1 MKYYFLKL
9 KDDFFTSEKVIA
21 LESCPKGSTAL
32 LALIKMQSLSLK
44 KDGVICMT
52 ENKGFSEASLAAILR
67 INKDDIQDVLNLL
80 VDFEFISIASNKVIT
95 ILDFENLV
103 MSETKDA
110 ERKRAAREKKKQE
123 QLQQQ
128 QQQQPQQEPIQNNN
142 LITVDPTIEN
152 QSQSKSNNQF
162 EEAEEEQE
170 PVYDNQIALISCVEE
185 KPENSENFMPITNS
199 SVPPKTNNFSTADNV
214 WTRPENVRQILEI
227 RDKIL
232 EIRNKS
238 VCNIISTKPKNLEN
252 FEEKILTHT
261 QEQKLIDEFGNFA
274 SSCIKKFKA
283 YCVAYSKSY
292 QDPYSACRYW
302 ILQDLQKREMSRLN
316 SGVKHA
322 QIKDKYTERHYD
334 QAFYDKLLKNSKAFL
349 EG

>member
-21 LESCPKGSTAL
+21 LESCSKGSTAL

-52 ENKGFSEASLAAILR
+52 ETKGFSETSLAAILH
-67 INKDDIQDVLNLL
+67 INKDDIQEVLNLL
-80 VDFEFISIASNKVIT
+80 VEFEFISIDKNKVIS

-123 QLQQQ
+123 QMQQ
-128 QQQQPQQEPIQNNN
+128 QQEPIENSN
-142 LITVDPTIEN
+142 LITVASTSEN
-152 QSQSKSNNQF
+152 QSQSKSNSQP
-162 EEAEEEQE
+162 EEEEEREQ
-170 PVYDNQIALISCVEE
+170 VYDNQIALISCVEE
-185 KPENSENFMPITNS
+185 KPENSGNFMPITNS
-199 SVPPKTNNFSTADNV
+199 FVPPKTNNFSSADNV
-214 WTRPENVRQILEI
+214 RTRPENVRQILEI
-227 RDKIL
+227 RDKRL
-232 EIRNKS
+232 DIRNS
-238 VCNIISTKPKNLEN
+238 VCNLVSRKTKSIEN

-261 QEQKLIDEFGNFA
+261 QEQKLIDEFGSFA
-274 SSCIKKFKA
+274 AGCIKKFKA
-283 YCVAYSKSY
+283 YCVAYNKTY
-292 QDPYSACRYW
+292 QDAFSACRYW

-334 QAFYDKLLKNSKAFL
+334 QAFYDKLMTNSKAFL

>member
-52 ENKGFSEASLAAILR
+52 ENKGFSEMSLAAILH
-67 INKDDIQDVLNLL
+67 INKDDIQDVLSLL

-123 QLQQQ
+123 QMQQ
-128 QQQQPQQEPIQNNN
+128 QQQQPIHSK

-152 QSQSKSNNQF
+152 QSQSKSNNQS
-162 EEAEEEQE
+162 EEEQEEQE
-170 PVYDNQIALISCVEE
+170 PVYDNQIALISCVEDVE
-185 KPENSENFMPITNS
+185 DTEENSANFRAVVNS
-199 SVPPKTNNFSTADNV
+199 SVPPKAQNFYKADNV
-214 WTRPENVRQILEI
+214 RPRPENVRQRLDI
-227 RDKIL
+227 RDKRL
-232 EIRNKS
+232 DIRDKR
-238 VCNIISTKPKNLEN
+238 VCNIISSKTKNIES

-261 QEQKLIDEFGNFA
+261 QEQKLVDEFGNFA
-274 SSCIKKFKA
+274 LDCIKKFKA
-283 YCVAYSKSY
+283 YCVAYNKKY
-292 QDPYSACRYW
+292 QDAYFACRYW
-302 ILQDLQKREMSRLN
+302 ILQDLQKREMSRLS
-316 SGVKHA
+316 SGFKHA
-322 QIKDKYTERHYD
+322 PIKDKYTERHYD
-334 QAFYDKLLKNSKAFL
+334 KAFYDKLLTNSKAFL

>member
-52 ENKGFSEASLAAILR
+52 ENKGFSENSLAAILH
-67 INKDDIQDVLNLL
+67 IKADDIQDVLSLL

-123 QLQQQ
+123 LQEQNAEVVT
-128 QQQQPQQEPIQNNN
+128 QEPIQHSNV
-142 LITVDPTIEN
+142 ITVAPTNNN
-152 QSQSKSNNQF
+152 QSQSKSNNQP
-162 EEAEEEQE
+162 EEEREQ
-170 PVYDNQIALISCVEE
+170 VYDNQIALISCVEE
-185 KPENSENFMPITNS
+185 KPENSANFRSVINF
-199 SVPPKTNNFSTADNV
+199 SVPPKANNFSAADNV
-214 WTRPENVRQILEI
+214 RPRPENVTQRL
-227 RDKIL
+227 D
-232 EIRNKS
+232 IRNKKLDIRNS

-252 FEEKILTHT
+252 FEEKILTHA
-261 QEQKLIDEFGNFA
+261 QEQKLISEFGSFA

-302 ILQDLQKREMSRLN
+302 ILQDLQKSKQQKFSR
-316 SGVKHA
+316 
-322 QIKDKYTERHYD
+322 QQFKDKYTERHYD
-334 QAFYDKLLKNSKAFL
+334 QAFYDKLLTNSKAFL

>member
-44 KDGVICMT
+44 KDGVIFMT
-52 ENKGFSEASLAAILR
+52 ENKGFSENSLAAILH
-67 INKDDIQDVLNLL
+67 IKKEDIQEVLNLL
-80 VDFEFISIASNKVIT
+80 VEFEFISIDKNKVIS

-123 QLQQQ
+123 LQEQKAEVVTQ
-128 QQQQPQQEPIQNNN
+128 APIQHSN
-142 LITVDPTIEN
+142 LITVDPTAEN
-152 QSQSKSNNQF
+152 QSQSKSNNQS
-162 EEAEEEQE
+162 EEEDQE
-170 PVYDNQIALISCVEE
+170 PAYDNQIALISCVEE
-185 KPENSENFMPITNS
+185 KPENSGNFMPITNS
-199 SVPPKTNNFSTADNV
+199 FVPPKTSNFCTADNV
-214 WTRPENVRQILEI
+214 RTRPENVTQRLEI
-227 RDKIL
+227 RDKKL
-232 EIRNKS
+232 DIRNS

-261 QEQKLIDEFGNFA
+261 LTKVHEDLLDMEFGETA
-274 SSCIKKFKA
+274 KPCIKKFKA
-283 YCVAYSKSY
+283 YCKAYGKFY
-292 QDPYSACRYW
+292 KDPLAACRYW
-302 ILQDLQKREMSRLN
+302 ILQDLQKSKQQKFSRQQ
-316 SGVKHA
+316 V
-322 QIKDKYTERHYD
+322 KDKYTERHYD
-334 QAFYDKLLKNSKAFL
+334 QAFYDKLLTNSKAFL

>member
-52 ENKGFSEASLAAILR
+52 ENKGFSEASLAAILH
-67 INKDDIQDVLNLL
+67 IKKEDIQEVLNLL
-80 VDFEFISIASNKVIT
+80 VEFEFISIDKNKVIS

-110 ERKRAAREKKKQE
+110 ERKRASREKKKQE

-128 QQQQPQQEPIQNNN
+128 LQPQAQIQNSN
-142 LITVDPTIEN
+142 LITAASTNEN

-185 KPENSENFMPITNS
+185 KPENSGNFMPITNS
-199 SVPPKTNNFSTADNV
+199 SVPPKTPNFYAADNV

-232 EIRNKS
+232 EIRNKN

-252 FEEKILTHT
+252 SEEKILTHT

>member
-52 ENKGFSEASLAAILR
+52 ESKGFSENSLAAILN

-110 ERKRAAREKKKQE
+110 ERKRASREKKKQE
-123 QLQQQ
+123 LQEQKAVT
-128 QQQQPQQEPIQNNN
+128 QEPIQHGDV
-142 LITVDPTIEN
+142 ITVAPTNNN
-152 QSQSKSNNQF
+152 QSQSKSNNQS
-162 EEAEEEQE
+162 EEEEEREQ
-170 PVYDNQIALISCVEE
+170 VYDNQIALISCVEE
-185 KPENSENFMPITNS
+185 EKPENSANFRSVINF
-199 SVPPKTNNFSTADNV
+199 SVPPKANNFSAADNV
-214 WTRPENVRQILEI
+214 RTRPENVRQILDT
-227 RDKIL
+227 RDKRL
-232 EIRNKS
+232 EIRNS
-238 VCNIISTKPKNLEN
+238 VCNIISGRTKNTEN
-252 FEEKILTHT
+252 FKEKIFTHT
-261 QEQKLIDEFGNFA
+261 LTKVHEDLLVMEFGETA
-274 SSCIKKFKA
+274 KPYIKKFKA
-283 YCVAYSKSY
+283 YCEAYGKFY
-292 QDPYSACRYW
+292 KDPLAACRYW
-302 ILQDLQKREMSRLN
+302 ILQDLQKSKQQKFSRQRQ
-316 SGVKHA
+316 V
-322 QIKDKYTERHYD
+322 KDKYTERHYD
-334 QAFYDKLLKNSKAFL
+334 QAFYDKLLTNSRAFL

>member
-21 LESCPKGSTAL
+21 LESCSKGSTAL

-52 ENKGFSEASLAAILR
+52 ENKGFSENSLAAILH
-67 INKDDIQDVLNLL
+67 INKDDMQDVLSLL
-80 VDFEFISIASNKVIT
+80 VDFEFISVAENKVIT

-123 QLQQQ
+123 QEIQEQKAIV
-128 QQQQPQQEPIQNNN
+128 QEPIQHHDV
-142 LITVDPTIEN
+142 ITVDPTIEN
-152 QSQSKSNNQF
+152 QSQSKSNNWS
-162 EEAEEEQE
+162 EEEEQE

-185 KPENSENFMPITNS
+185 KPENSGNFMPITNS
-199 SVPPKTNNFSTADNV
+199 SVPPKTPNFYAADNV
-214 WTRPENVRQILEI
+214 RTRPENVTQILEI
-227 RDKIL
+227 RDKRL
-232 EIRNKS
+232 DIRNS
-238 VCNIISTKPKNLEN
+238 VCNLVSRKTKSIEN
-252 FEEKILTHT
+252 FEEKILTRT
-261 QEQKLIDEFGNFA
+261 QEQKLISEFGSFA

-283 YCVAYSKSY
+283 YCVAYNKTY
-292 QDPYSACRYW
+292 QDAFSACRYW
-302 ILQDLQKREMSRLN
+302 ILQDLQKSEMSRLN
-316 SGVKHA
+316 SGFKHA
-322 QIKDKYTERHYD
+322 QLKDKYTERHYD
-334 QAFYDKLLKNSKAFL
+334 QAFYDKLLTNSKAFL

>member
-52 ENKGFSEASLAAILR
+52 ENKGFSENSLAAILH
-67 INKDDIQDVLNLL
+67 IKADDIQDVLSLL

-123 QLQQQ
+123 LQEQKAEVVTQ
-128 QQQQPQQEPIQNNN
+128 APIQHSN
-142 LITVDPTIEN
+142 LITVDPTTEN
-152 QSQSKSNNQF
+152 QSQSKSNNQS
-162 EEAEEEQE
+162 EEEDQE
-170 PVYDNQIALISCVEE
+170 PAYDNQIALISCVEE
-185 KPENSENFMPITNS
+185 KPENSGNFMPITNS
-199 SVPPKTNNFSTADNV
+199 FVPPKTSNFCTADNV
-214 WTRPENVRQILEI
+214 RTRPENVTQILDI
-227 RDKIL
+227 RDKRL
-232 EIRNKS
+232 DIRDKR
-238 VCNIISTKPKNLEN
+238 VCNIISSKTKNIES
-252 FEEKILTHT
+252 FEKKILTHS
-261 QEQKLIDEFGNFA
+261 QEQKLVDEFGNFA
-274 SSCIKKFKA
+274 SACIKKFKA
-283 YCVAYSKSY
+283 YCVAYNKNY
-292 QDPYSACRYW
+292 QDAFSACRYW
-302 ILQDLQKREMSRLN
+302 ILQDLQKSKQQKFSR
-316 SGVKHA
+316 
-322 QIKDKYTERHYD
+322 QQFKDKYTERHYD
-334 QAFYDKLLKNSKAFL
+334 QAFYDKLLTNSKAFL

>member
-52 ENKGFSEASLAAILR
+52 ETKGFSETSLAAILH
-67 INKDDIQDVLNLL
+67 INSADIQDVLSLL
-80 VDFEFISIASNKVIT
+80 VDFEFIAISETKVIT
-95 ILDFENLV
+95 ILDFDNLV

-123 QLQQQ
+123 QMQQQ
-128 QQQQPQQEPIQNNN
+128 LQPQAPIQHSN
-142 LITVDPTIEN
+142 LITVASTSEN
-152 QSQSKSNNQF
+152 QSQSKSNNQS
-162 EEAEEEQE
+162 EEEEQE

-185 KPENSENFMPITNS
+185 KPENSGNFMPITNS
-199 SVPPKTNNFSTADNV
+199 FVPPKTNNFSSADNV
-214 WTRPENVRQILEI
+214 RTRPENVRQILEI

>member
-52 ENKGFSEASLAAILR
+52 ENKGFSENSLAAILH
-67 INKDDIQDVLNLL
+67 IKADDIQDVLSLL

-128 QQQQPQQEPIQNNN
+128 PQAPIKNSN
-142 LITVDPTIEN
+142 LITVDPTTEN
-152 QSQSKSNNQF
+152 QSQSKSNNSL
-162 EEAEEEQE
+162 EGKEEQE
-170 PVYDNQIALISCVEE
+170 ECQVYDNQVSLISCVEE
-185 KPENSENFMPITNS
+185 KPENSGNFMPITNS
-199 SVPPKTNNFSTADNV
+199 SVPPKTPNFYAADNV
-214 WTRPENVRQILEI
+214 RTRPENVTQRLDI
-227 RDKIL
+227 RDQIL

-238 VCNIISTKPKNLEN
+238 VCNIISTKTKNLES
-252 FEEKILTHT
+252 FEEKNLTHT
-261 QEQKLIDEFGNFA
+261 QEQKLVAEFGSFA
-274 SSCIKKFKA
+274 SSCIKKFKS
-283 YCVAYSKSY
+283 YCVAYNKNY

-316 SGVKHA
+316 SGFKHV
-322 QIKDKYTERHYD
+322 QLKDKYTERHYD
-334 QAFYDKLLKNSKAFL
+334 QAFYDKLLTNSKAFL

>member
-52 ENKGFSEASLAAILR
+52 ENKGFSENSLAAILH
-67 INKDDIQDVLNLL
+67 IKADDIQDVLSLL

-123 QLQQQ
+123 LQEQNAEVVT
-128 QQQQPQQEPIQNNN
+128 QEPIQHSNV
-142 LITVDPTIEN
+142 ITVAPTNNN
-152 QSQSKSNNQF
+152 QSQSKSNNQLEEE
-162 EEAEEEQE
+162 EEAQE

-185 KPENSENFMPITNS
+185 KPENSGNFMPITNS
-199 SVPPKTNNFSTADNV
+199 FVPPKTNNFYTADNV
-214 WTRPENVRQILEI
+214 RTRPENVTQRLDI
-227 RDKIL
+227 RDQIL

-238 VCNIISTKPKNLEN
+238 VCNIISTKTKNLES
-252 FEEKILTHT
+252 FEEKNLTHT
-261 QEQKLIDEFGNFA
+261 QEQKLVAEFGSFA

-283 YCVAYSKSY
+283 YCVAYNKNY

-316 SGVKHA
+316 SGFKHV
-322 QIKDKYTERHYD
+322 QLKDKYTERHYD
-334 QAFYDKLLKNSKAFL
+334 QAFYDKLLTNSKAFL

>member
-52 ENKGFSEASLAAILR
+52 ENKGFSENSLAAILH
-67 INKDDIQDVLNLL
+67 IKADDIQDVLSLL

-123 QLQQQ
+123 LQEQNAEVVT
-128 QQQQPQQEPIQNNN
+128 QEPIQHSNV
-142 LITVDPTIEN
+142 ITVAPTNNN
-152 QSQSKSNNQF
+152 QSQSKSNNQLEEE
-162 EEAEEEQE
+162 EEAQE

-185 KPENSENFMPITNS
+185 KPENSGNFMPITNS
-199 SVPPKTNNFSTADNV
+199 FVPPKTNNFYTADNV
-214 WTRPENVRQILEI
+214 RTRPENVTQRLEI
-227 RDKIL
+227 RDKKL
-232 EIRNKS
+232 DIRNS

-261 QEQKLIDEFGNFA
+261 QEQKLIDEFGSFA
-274 SSCIKKFKA
+274 TGCIKKFKA
-283 YCVAYSKSY
+283 YCVAYNKTY
-292 QDPYSACRYW
+292 QDAFSACRYW
-302 ILQDLQKREMSRLN
+302 ILQDLQKSKQQKFSRQQ
-316 SGVKHA
+316 A
-322 QIKDKYTERHYD
+322 KDKYTERHYD
-334 QAFYDKLLKNSKAFL
+334 QAFYDKLLTNSKAFL

>member
-21 LESCPKGSTAL
+21 LESCSKGSTAL

-52 ENKGFSEASLAAILR
+52 ENKGFSENSLAAILH
-67 INKDDIQDVLNLL
+67 INKDDIQEVLNLL
-80 VDFEFISIASNKVIT
+80 VEFEFISIDKNKVIS

-123 QLQQQ
+123 QMQ
-128 QQQQPQQEPIQNNN
+128 QQQQPQHEPIQNSN
-142 LITVDPTIEN
+142 LITVAPTNNN
-152 QSQSKSNNQF
+152 QSQSKSNNQP
-162 EEAEEEQE
+162 EEEREQ
-170 PVYDNQIALISCVEE
+170 VYDNQIALISCVEE
-185 KPENSENFMPITNS
+185 KPENSANFRSVINF
-199 SVPPKTNNFSTADNV
+199 SVPPKANNFSAADNV
-214 WTRPENVRQILEI
+214 RPRPENVTQRLEI
-227 RDKIL
+227 RDKKL
-232 EIRNKS
+232 DIRNS

-261 QEQKLIDEFGNFA
+261 QEQKLVDEFGSFA

-316 SGVKHA
+316 SGFKHV
-322 QIKDKYTERHYD
+322 QLKDKYTERHYD
-334 QAFYDKLLKNSKAFL
+334 QAFYDKLLTNSKAFL

>member
-52 ENKGFSEASLAAILR
+52 ESKGFSEASLAAILHV
-67 INKDDIQDVLNLL
+67 KKEDIQEVLNLL
-80 VDFEFISIASNKVIT
+80 VEFEFISIDKNKVIS

-123 QLQQQ
+123 QEIQEQKLVA
-128 QQQQPQQEPIQNNN
+128 QEPIQNSN
-142 LITVDPTIEN
+142 LITVASTSEN
-152 QSQSKSNNQF
+152 QSQSKSNNKP

-185 KPENSENFMPITNS
+185 KPENSANFMPITNS
-199 SVPPKTNNFSTADNV
+199 SVPPKHKNFNLADNV
-214 WTRPENVRQILEI
+214 RTRPENVRQILDI
-227 RDKIL
+227 RDKRL
-232 EIRNKS
+232 EIRNS
-238 VCNIISTKPKNLEN
+238 VCNIIPRKTKNTEN
-252 FEEKILTHT
+252 FKEKILTHT
-261 QEQKLIDEFGNFA
+261 QEQKLVDEFGNFA
-274 SSCIKKFKA
+274 LDCIKKFKA
-283 YCVAYSKSY
+283 YCVAYNKKY
-292 QDPYSACRYW
+292 QDAYFACRYW
-302 ILQDLQKREMSRLN
+302 ILQDLQKREMSRLS
-316 SGVKHA
+316 SGFKHA
-322 QIKDKYTERHYD
+322 PIKDKYTERHYD
-334 QAFYDKLLKNSKAFL
+334 KAFYDKLLTNSKAFL

>member
-1 MKYYFLKL
+1 MRYYFLKL

-52 ENKGFSEASLAAILR
+52 ETKGFSETSLAAILH
-67 INKDDIQDVLNLL
+67 INSADIQDVLSLL
-80 VDFEFISIASNKVIT
+80 VDFEFIAISETKVIT
-95 ILDFENLV
+95 ILDFDNLV

-123 QLQQQ
+123 QMQQQQQ
-128 QQQQPQQEPIQNNN
+128 QQQQPIHSN
-142 LITVDPTIEN
+142 LITVDPTTEN
-152 QSQSKSNNQF
+152 QSQSKSNNQLEEE
-162 EEAEEEQE
+162 EEAQE

-185 KPENSENFMPITNS
+185 KPENSGNFMPITNS
-199 SVPPKTNNFSTADNV
+199 FVPPKTNNFYTADNV
-214 WTRPENVRQILEI
+214 RTRPENVTQRLDI
-227 RDKIL
+227 RDQRL
-232 EIRNKS
+232 EIRNKN
-238 VCNIISTKPKNLEN
+238 VCNIISTKTKT
-252 FEEKILTHT
+252 LTHT
-261 QEQKLIDEFGNFA
+261 QEQKLVAEFGSFA

-283 YCVAYSKSY
+283 YCVAYNKNY

-316 SGVKHA
+316 SGFKHV
-322 QIKDKYTERHYD
+322 QLKDKYTERHYD
-334 QAFYDKLLKNSKAFL
+334 QAFYDKLLTNSKAFL

>member
-21 LESCPKGSTAL
+21 LESCSKGSAAL

-67 INKDDIQDVLNLL
+67 INKDDIQDVLSLL
-80 VDFEFISIASNKVIT
+80 VDFEFIAVAENKVIT

-123 QLQQQ
+123 QMQQ
-128 QQQQPQQEPIQNNN
+128 QQEPIQNNN

-152 QSQSKSNNQF
+152 QSQSKSNGQS
-162 EEAEEEQE
+162 EEEEQE
-170 PVYDNQIALISCVEE
+170 PVYDNQIALISCIEE
-185 KPENSENFMPITNS
+185 KPENSANFMPITNF
-199 SVPPKTNNFSTADNV
+199 SVPPKTTNFYAADNV
-214 WTRPENVRQILEI
+214 RPRPENVTQILEI
-227 RDKIL
+227 RDKRL
-232 EIRNKS
+232 EIRNKR
-238 VCNIISTKPKNLEN
+238 VCNIISSKTKNIENL
-252 FEEKILTHT
+252 EEKILTHT
-261 QEQKLIDEFGNFA
+261 QEQKLVDEFGNFA
-274 SSCIKKFKA
+274 SACIKKFKA
-283 YCVAYSKSY
+283 YCVAYNKNY
-292 QDPYSACRYW
+292 QDAFSACRYW

-316 SGVKHA
+316 AGFKHVP
-322 QIKDKYTERHYD
+322 IKDKYTERHYD
-334 QAFYDKLLKNSKAFL
+334 QAFYDKLLTNSKAFL

>member
-52 ENKGFSEASLAAILR
+52 ENKGFSETSLAAILH
-67 INKDDIQDVLNLL
+67 INSADIQDVLSLL
-80 VDFEFISIASNKVIT
+80 VDFEFIAISETKVIT
-95 ILDFENLV
+95 ILDFDNLV

-123 QLQQQ
+123 QEQM
-128 QQQQPQQEPIQNNN
+128 QQQPQQEPIQNSN
-142 LITVDPTIEN
+142 LITVASTNKN
-152 QSQSKSNNQF
+152 QSQSKSNNKP
-162 EEAEEEQE
+162 EEEEEREQ
-170 PVYDNQIALISCVEE
+170 VYDNQIALISCVEE
-185 KPENSENFMPITNS
+185 EKPENSANFRSVINF
-199 SVPPKTNNFSTADNV
+199 SVPPKTSNFCTADNV
-214 WTRPENVRQILEI
+214 RTRPENVTQRL
-227 RDKIL
+227 D
-232 EIRNKS
+232 IRNQRLDIRNS

-261 QEQKLIDEFGNFA
+261 QEQKLVDEFGSFA

-334 QAFYDKLLKNSKAFL
+334 QAFYDKLLTNSKAFL

>member
-52 ENKGFSEASLAAILR
+52 ENKGFSKMSLAAILH
-67 INKDDIQDVLNLL
+67 INKDDIQDVLSLL

-110 ERKRAAREKKKQE
+110 ERKRASREKKKQE
-123 QLQQQ
+123 LQEQNAEVVT
-128 QQQQPQQEPIQNNN
+128 QEPIQHGDV
-142 LITVDPTIEN
+142 ITVDPTIEN
-152 QSQSKSNNQF
+152 QSQSKSNNQP
-162 EEAEEEQE
+162 EEEEEREQ
-170 PVYDNQIALISCVEE
+170 VYDNQIALISCIEE
-185 KPENSENFMPITNS
+185 KPENSGNFMPITNS
-199 SVPPKTNNFSTADNV
+199 FVPPKTSNFCTADNFR
-214 WTRPENVRQILEI
+214 TRPENVTQRLEI
-227 RDKIL
+227 RDKKL
-232 EIRNKS
+232 DIRNS

-261 QEQKLIDEFGNFA
+261 QEQKLVDEFGSFA

-302 ILQDLQKREMSRLN
+302 ILQDLQKSKQQKFSR
-316 SGVKHA
+316 
-322 QIKDKYTERHYD
+322 QQFKDKYTERHYD
-334 QAFYDKLLKNSKAFL
+334 QAFYDKLLTNSKAFL

>member
-52 ENKGFSEASLAAILR
+52 ENKGFSENSLAAILH
-67 INKDDIQDVLNLL
+67 INKDDIQDVLSLL
-80 VDFEFISIASNKVIT
+80 VDFEFISVAENKVIT

-110 ERKRAAREKKKQE
+110 ERKRASREKKKQE
-123 QLQQQ
+123 LQEQKAVT
-128 QQQQPQQEPIQNNN
+128 QEPIQHGDV
-142 LITVDPTIEN
+142 ITVAPTNNN
-152 QSQSKSNNQF
+152 QSQSKSNNQP
-162 EEAEEEQE
+162 EEEREQ
-170 PVYDNQIALISCVEE
+170 VYDNQIALISCVEE
-185 KPENSENFMPITNS
+185 EKPENSANFRSVINF
-199 SVPPKTNNFSTADNV
+199 SVPPKTNNFYAADNV
-214 WTRPENVRQILEI
+214 RTRPENVTQRLEI
-227 RDKIL
+227 RDKKL
-232 EIRNKS
+232 DIRNS

-261 QEQKLIDEFGNFA
+261 LTKVHEDLLDMEFGETA
-274 SSCIKKFKA
+274 KPCIKKFKA
-283 YCVAYSKSY
+283 YCEAYGKFY
-292 QDPYSACRYW
+292 KDPLAACRYW
-302 ILQDLQKREMSRLN
+302 ILQDLQKSKQQKFSR
-316 SGVKHA
+316 
-322 QIKDKYTERHYD
+322 QQFKDKYTERHYD
-334 QAFYDKLLKNSKAFL
+334 QAFYDKLLTNSKAFW

>member
-52 ENKGFSEASLAAILR
+52 ESKGFSEASLAAILHV
-67 INKDDIQDVLNLL
+67 KKEDIQEVLNLL
-80 VDFEFISIASNKVIT
+80 AEFEFISIDKNKVIS

-123 QLQQQ
+123 QEQL
-128 QQQQPQQEPIQNNN
+128 QQQPQAPIKNSN
-142 LITVDPTIEN
+142 LITVDPTTEN
-152 QSQSKSNNQF
+152 QSQSKSNNSL
-162 EEAEEEQE
+162 EGKEEQE
-170 PVYDNQIALISCVEE
+170 ECQVYDNQVSLISCVEE
-185 KPENSENFMPITNS
+185 KPENSGNFMPITNS
-199 SVPPKTNNFSTADNV
+199 SVPPKTPNFYAADNV
-214 WTRPENVRQILEI
+214 RTRPENVTQSLDI
-227 RDKIL
+227 RDESL
-232 EIRNKS
+232 DIRDN
-238 VCNIISTKPKNLEN
+238 VCNLSFIKPKVIKN
-252 FEEKILTHT
+252 FRDKILTHT
-261 QEQKLIDEFGNFA
+261 QEQKLIDEFGGFA
-274 SSCIKKFKA
+274 SPCIEKFKA
-283 YCVAYSKSY
+283 YCVAYGKNY

-302 ILQDLQKREMSRLN
+302 ILQDLQKSKQQKFSR
-316 SGVKHA
+316 
-322 QIKDKYTERHYD
+322 QQFKDKYTERHYD
-334 QAFYDKLLKNSKAFL
+334 QAFYDKLLTNSKAFL

>member
-21 LESCPKGSTAL
+21 LESCSKGSTAL

-52 ENKGFSEASLAAILR
+52 ETKGFSETSLAAILH
-67 INKDDIQDVLNLL
+67 INKDDIQDVLSLL

-110 ERKRAAREKKKQE
+110 ERKRASREKKKQE

-128 QQQQPQQEPIQNNN
+128 PQQEPIQNSN
-142 LITVDPTIEN
+142 LITVASTSEN
-152 QSQSKSNNQF
+152 QSQSKSNNQP
-162 EEAEEEQE
+162 EEEEEREQ
-170 PVYDNQIALISCVEE
+170 VYDNQIALISCIEE
-185 KPENSENFMPITNS
+185 KPENSANFMPITNF

-214 WTRPENVRQILEI
+214 RPRPDIVTQILEI
-227 RDKIL
+227 RDKRL
-232 EIRNKS
+232 EIRNKR
-238 VCNIISTKPKNLEN
+238 VCNIISSKTKNIENL
-252 FEEKILTHT
+252 EEKILTHT
-261 QEQKLIDEFGNFA
+261 QEQKLVDEFGNFA
-274 SSCIKKFKA
+274 SACIKKFKA
-283 YCVAYSKSY
+283 YCVAYNKNY
-292 QDPYSACRYW
+292 QDAFSACRYW

-316 SGVKHA
+316 AGFKHVP
-322 QIKDKYTERHYD
+322 IKDKYTERHYD
-334 QAFYDKLLKNSKAFL
+334 KAFYDKLLTNSKAFL

>member
-52 ENKGFSEASLAAILR
+52 ENKGFSENSLAAILH
-67 INKDDIQDVLNLL
+67 INKDDIQDVLSLL
-80 VDFEFISIASNKVIT
+80 VDFEFISVAENKVIT

-110 ERKRAAREKKKQE
+110 ERKRASREKKKQE

-128 QQQQPQQEPIQNNN
+128 QQPQHEPIQNSN
-142 LITVDPTIEN
+142 LITVAPTNNN
-152 QSQSKSNNQF
+152 QSQSKSNNQP
-162 EEAEEEQE
+162 EEEREQ
-170 PVYDNQIALISCVEE
+170 VYDNQIALISCVEE
-185 KPENSENFMPITNS
+185 KPENSANFRSVINF
-199 SVPPKTNNFSTADNV
+199 SVPPKANNFSAADNFRP
-214 WTRPENVRQILEI
+214 RPENVTQRLEI
-227 RDKIL
+227 RDKKL
-232 EIRNKS
+232 DIRNS

-252 FEEKILTHT
+252 FEEKILTHA
-261 QEQKLIDEFGNFA
+261 QEQKLISEFGSFA

-302 ILQDLQKREMSRLN
+302 ILQDLQKSKQQKFSR
-316 SGVKHA
+316 
-322 QIKDKYTERHYD
+322 QQFKDKYTERHYD
-334 QAFYDKLLKNSKAFL
+334 QAFYDKLLTNSKAFL
-349 EG
+349 EE

>member
-52 ENKGFSEASLAAILR
+52 ENKGFSENSLAAILR

-103 MSETKDA
+103 LSETKDA
-110 ERKRAAREKKKQE
+110 ERKRASREKKKQE

-128 QQQQPQQEPIQNNN
+128 LQPQAPIQHSN
-142 LITVDPTIEN
+142 LITVASTSEN
-152 QSQSKSNNQF
+152 QSQSKSNNQS
-162 EEAEEEQE
+162 EEEEQE
-170 PVYDNQIALISCVEE
+170 PVYDNQIALISCIEE
-185 KPENSENFMPITNS
+185 KPENSANFMPITNF
-199 SVPPKTNNFSTADNV
+199 SVPPKTNNFYTADNV
-214 WTRPENVRQILEI
+214 RTRPENVTQRLDI
-227 RDKIL
+227 RDQRL

-238 VCNIISTKPKNLEN
+238 VCNIISTKTKNLES
-252 FEEKILTHT
+252 FEEKNLTHT
-261 QEQKLIDEFGNFA
+261 QEQKLVAEFGSFA

-283 YCVAYSKSY
+283 YCVAYNKNY

-316 SGVKHA
+316 SGFKHV
-322 QIKDKYTERHYD
+322 QLKDKYTERHYD
-334 QAFYDKLLKNSKAFL
+334 QAFYDKLLTNSKAFL

>member
-9 KDDFFTSEKVIA
+9 KDDFFTSEKVVA

-52 ENKGFSEASLAAILR
+52 ENKGFSEMSLAAILH
-67 INKDDIQDVLNLL
+67 INKDDIQDVLSLL

-123 QLQQQ
+123 QMQQQ
-128 QQQQPQQEPIQNNN
+128 LQPQAPIQHSN
-142 LITVDPTIEN
+142 LITVASTSEN
-152 QSQSKSNNQF
+152 QSQSKSNNQS
-162 EEAEEEQE
+162 EEEQEEQE

-185 KPENSENFMPITNS
+185 KPENSGNFMPITNS
-199 SVPPKTNNFSTADNV
+199 FVPPKTNNFSTADNV
-214 WTRPENVRQILEI
+214 RTRPENVRQRLDI
-227 RDKIL
+227 RDKRL
-232 EIRNKS
+232 DIRDKR
-238 VCNIISTKPKNLEN
+238 VCNIISSKTKNIEN
-252 FEEKILTHT
+252 FEEKILTHA
-261 QEQKLIDEFGNFA
+261 QEQKLISEFGSFA

-283 YCVAYSKSY
+283 YCVAYGKNY

-302 ILQDLQKREMSRLN
+302 ILQDLQKSKQLSLRQTGR
-316 SGVKHA
+316 
-322 QIKDKYTERHYD
+322 DKYTERHYD
-334 QAFYDKLLKNSKAFL
+334 KAFYDKLLTNSKAFL

>member
-52 ENKGFSEASLAAILR
+52 ENKGFSENSLAAILH
-67 INKDDIQDVLNLL
+67 INKDDIQEVLSLL
-80 VDFEFISIASNKVIT
+80 VEFEFISIDKNKVIS

-110 ERKRAAREKKKQE
+110 ERKRASREKKKQE
-123 QLQQQ
+123 QMQQQ
-128 QQQQPQQEPIQNNN
+128 QQQQQEPIQNSN
-142 LITVDPTIEN
+142 LITVDPTTEN
-152 QSQSKSNNQF
+152 QSQSKSNNSL
-162 EEAEEEQE
+162 EGKEEQE
-170 PVYDNQIALISCVEE
+170 ECQVYDNQVSLISCVEE
-185 KPENSENFMPITNS
+185 KPENSGNFMPITNF
-199 SVPPKTNNFSTADNV
+199 SVPPKTPNFYAADNFR
-214 WTRPENVRQILEI
+214 TRPENVTQRLEI
-227 RDKIL
+227 RDKKL
-232 EIRNKS
+232 DIRNS

-261 QEQKLIDEFGNFA
+261 QEQKLVDEFGNFA
-274 SSCIKKFKA
+274 SACIKKFKA
-283 YCVAYSKSY
+283 YCVAYNKNY
-292 QDPYSACRYW
+292 QDAFSACRYW

-316 SGVKHA
+316 AGFKHVP
-322 QIKDKYTERHYD
+322 IKDKYTERHYD
-334 QAFYDKLLKNSKAFL
+334 KAFYDKLLTNSKAFL